1 MAKLASRELN
11 AISEELYDRLVSE
24 RTKRDTER
32 KKEFESSELYKNSIE
47 KFKKILEEVGMKEE
61 DYEYRQ
67 VMTYINNFL
76 IRTFYSN
83 NPVTY
88 KSIPNSNAIRRKI
101 ILSEIG
107 SEDVNIEELF
117 NSLKQE
123 IFNT

>member
-1 MAKLASRELN
+1 
-11 AISEELYDRLVSE
+11 
-24 RTKRDTER
+24 
-32 KKEFESSELYKNSIE
+32 
-47 KFKKILEEVGMKEE
+47 MKEE

-67 VMTYINNFL
+67 VMTYINNFF
-76 IRTFYSN
+76 IRVSN
-83 NPVTY
+83 SNDPVTY
-88 KSIPNSNAIRRKI
+88 KSILNPTAIRRKI

>member
-24 RTKRDTER
+24 RQKRDTER

-47 KFKKILEEVGMKEE
+47 KFKKLFKEIGMKEE

-67 VMTYINNFL
+67 VMTYINNFF
-76 IRTFYSN
+76 IRVSNSN

>member
-47 KFKKILEEVGMKEE
+47 KFKKLFKEIGMKEE

-67 VMTYINNFL
+67 VMTYINNFF
-76 IRTFYSN
+76 IRVSNSN